1 MTDFLSKYTG
11 AQIDLMVSSGSSVS
25 TKIIDNSLVSGSVT
39 STGSFGKVE
48 ATKLS
53 GDGSG
58 LTGIGASSLNVPNL
72 ISGSQHVFTTITSS
86 GDISSSTTLI
96 ANKADIKGDIT
107 ASGAISASSI
117 ETSGTGSFEKI
128 LTFNNLELKDGS
140 SAGDI
145 TVKLRSHGD
154 KGRVSVFNNNVLVT
168 QLANGNISASGNL
181 HVTNISASGFILTDS
196 HITASGDISASG
208 TITADNYGGNV
219 SGSVTS
225 TGSFGRIEGDGLG
238 LTGFAGT
245 ISSSLH
251 TFTAITSSGGIS
263 GSLAGT
269 LSIGTG
275 SIKNDLTVNGSI
287 KDFSLASGS
296 LTSTLSVGTGSIKN
310 DLTVARV
317 VDASLVSGSL
327 ISTGSFGKVE
337 ATKLSGDGS
346 GLTNVPAT
354 PSNGTISSSLQTFSA
369 ITSSGDISASGTITA
384 EQITSTDDMNVT
396 DDLIVGGTATIVGHI
411 SSSAITSSKLLSYDE
426 IELRDSTT
434 PLDTLV
440 KIYDFQ
446 DDGIVSVY
454 QNAVEKIKLS
464 GVDSTI
470 SSSGDLTIN
479 VISASGRI
487 FTSGEISSSGTIIA
501 KEYGGNVSG
510 SVTSTGSFGRLE
522 GNGIGLTGFAGTI
535 SSSLHT
541 FTAITS
547 SGDISAS
554 GTITA
559 DNYGG
564 NVSGSVTSTGSFGR
578 IEGNGIGLTGFAGTI
593 SSSLHV
599 FTAITSSGE
608 ISASGTGSF
617 QNIRTSGNVSASGDL
632 IANDLFLPD
641 SNSLINFSDGTNFRL
656 REQNDNLDIM
666 DGGLEVLGHITAS
679 ANISASGN
687 ITGSDLGVHG
697 DIFHFN
703 EGTKIGFFG
712 KTPTVSGS
720 TGASTPRADISTATA
735 FVTGGFNNG
744 GDASLSASLNSVI
757 HALSNLGLITGSFAD
772 GVS

>member
-25 TKIIDNSLVSGSVT
+25 TKIIDNSLISGSVT

-154 KGRVSVFNNNVLVT
+154 RGIVSVFNNNVLVT

-219 SGSVTS
+219 SGSLTS

-251 TFTAITSSGGIS
+251 TFTALSSSGGIS

-354 PSNGTISSSLQTFSA
+354 PSNGTISSSLQTFSS
-369 ITSSGDISASGTITA
+369 ITSSGDISSSATLIANEVDIKGNITASGGMLVGSISGSSK
-384 EQITSTDDMNVT
+384 STT
-396 DDLIVGGTATIVGHI
+396 LQFGE
-411 SSSAITSSKLLSYDE
+411 ITSSNGLVVLGKS
-426 IELRDSTT
+426 IELKDGLDASRD
-434 PLDTLV
+434 LLV
-440 KIYDFQ
+440 KLHPSN
-446 DDGIVSVY
+446 DDGIISVY

-479 VISASGRI
+479 VITASGNI
-487 FTSGEISSSGTIIA
+487 HSSGTVSGSFA
-501 KEYGGNVSG
+501 KFENYAGNVSG

-547 SGDISAS
+547 SGNISAS
-554 GTITA
+554 GHISA
-559 DNYGG
+559 SEYGG

-599 FTAITSSGE
+599 FTSITSSG
-608 ISASGTGSF
+608 
-617 QNIRTSGNVSASGDL
+617 
-632 IANDLFLPD
+632 
-641 SNSLINFSDGTNFRL
+641 
-656 REQNDNLDIM
+656 
-666 DGGLEVLGHITAS
+666 
-679 ANISASGN
+679 NISASGN

-703 EGTKIGFFG
+703 EGSKIGFFG

-720 TGASTPRADISTATA
+720 TGANTPRADISTATA

-744 GDASLSASLNSVI
+744 GDAALSASLNSVI

-772 GVS
+772 GIA

>member
-128 LTFNNLELKDGS
+128 LTFSNLELKDGG

-219 SGSVTS
+219 SGSLTS

-251 TFTAITSSGGIS
+251 TFTALSSSGGIS

-354 PSNGTISSSLQTFSA
+354 PSNGTISSSLHTFSA
-369 ITSSGDISASGTITA
+369 ITSSG
-384 EQITSTDDMNVT
+384 N
-396 DDLIVGGTATIVGHI
+396 I
-411 SSSAITSSKLLSYDE
+411 SSSATLIANEVDIKGNITASGGMLVGSISGSSKSTTLQFGEITSSNGLVVRGKS
-426 IELRDSTT
+426 IELKDGDVGIGD
-434 PLDTLV
+434 LLV
-440 KIYDFQ
+440 KLHPSN
-446 DDGIVSVY
+446 DDGIISVY

-479 VISASGRI
+479 VISASGNI

-599 FTAITSSGE
+599 FTAITSSG
-608 ISASGTGSF
+608 
-617 QNIRTSGNVSASGDL
+617 
-632 IANDLFLPD
+632 
-641 SNSLINFSDGTNFRL
+641 
-656 REQNDNLDIM
+656 
-666 DGGLEVLGHITAS
+666 
-679 ANISASGN
+679 NISASGN